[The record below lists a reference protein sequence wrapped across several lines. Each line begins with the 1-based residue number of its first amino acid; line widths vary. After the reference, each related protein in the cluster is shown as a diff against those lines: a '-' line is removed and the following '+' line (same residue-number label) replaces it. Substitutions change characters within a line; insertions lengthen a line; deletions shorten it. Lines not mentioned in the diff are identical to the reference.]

1 MARTRFPELMYLE
14 GDSDDGEITY
24 ITQTTK
30 MMKNNRKTE
39 KHRYVLK
46 CILKDNHPNS
56 IIKAVEN
63 LAQAMIAENTE
74 TVAIPL
80 VSNLDAE
87 NMRKLTEIAL
97 VKTPVKVIIYSPE
110 RSRMDNI
117 APNSKPK
124 KRSPATGN
132 RTYFVRGN
140 GAKYSDML
148 KTIK

>member
-1 MARTRFPELMYLE
+1 VGFPINLPIVEDIAILPFQADAQLDAGIYKMARTRFPELMYLE

-63 LAQAMIAENTE
+63 LAQAMIAENME

-87 NMRKLTEIAL
+87 NMR
-97 VKTPVKVIIYSPE
+97 
-110 RSRMDNI
+110 N
-117 APNSKPK
+117 
-124 KRSPATGN
+124 
-132 RTYFVRGN
+132 
-140 GAKYSDML
+140 
-148 KTIK
+148 